1 MNAQDASPIGTPQL
15 PTDEYEDEDSI
26 SLLDLALLAAENLRL
41 LVLGPLAAGLVALG
55 ISFSTPPTFTAT
67 AVFMPPQ
74 QQNSA
79 AAALQG
85 LGALAGMAG
94 GAAGLK
100 NPADQ
105 YVALMQ
111 STTVANRLI
120 DRFKLMEVYDQEFR
134 SNTRK
139 ALASNSL
146 IGAGKKDGLITVE
159 VDDEDRQRAADMANA
174 YVEELQRLTSRLA
187 ITEAQQ
193 RRVFF
198 EKQLTK
204 TQAQLIAAQRALQ
217 AAGINEGA
225 IRAEPQAAAGAY
237 AALRAQVT
245 AAEVQLQS
253 MRGYLAESAPD
264 FKQAQNQLAAL
275 RMQIAK
281 FESVNTV
288 ASQGDYIDRY
298 REFKYQETLFD
309 LFSRQFELAKLDEG
323 REGAVIQVVDAA
335 TPPERK
341 SKPKKA
347 LIAVWTT
354 VATALGLLVF
364 VRLRH
369 SWRGATQ
376 NPDTAKKLLRLDAAF
391 KRSLGRG
398 QT

>member
-1 MNAQDASPIGTPQL
+1 MNARDASPIDMPQL
-15 PTDEYEDEDSI
+15 PLEEDEDSI
-26 SLLDLALLAAENLRL
+26 SLLDLALVAAENLRL

-55 ISFSTPPTFTAT
+55 ISFAIAPTFTAT
-67 AVFMPPQ
+67 AVFMPPPQ
-74 QQNSA
+74 QQQSSA

-94 GAAGLK
+94 GAAGIK

-111 STTVANRLI
+111 STTVADRLI
-120 DRFKLMEVYDQEFR
+120 DRFKLLAAY
-134 SNTRK
+134 K
-139 ALASNSL
+139 ADFQSDARRGLASNSR
-146 IGAGKKDGLITVE
+146 ISAGKKDGLIIVE
-159 VDDEDRQRAADMANA
+159 VDDKDRERAAAIANA
-174 YVEELQRLTSRLA
+174 YADELQQLTSRLA

-217 AAGINEGA
+217 SAGINEGA
-225 IRAEPQAAAGAY
+225 IRAEPKAAAEAY

-245 AAEVQLQS
+245 AAEVHLQS

-281 FESVNTV
+281 FEGVNTV

-298 REFKYQETLFD
+298 RDFKYQETLFD
-309 LFSRQFELAKLDEG
+309 MFSRQFELAKLDEG

-335 TPPERK
+335 TPPDRK

-347 LIAVWTT
+347 LIAVAATLGTT
-354 VATALGLLVF
+354 LGLLVF
-364 VRLRH
+364 VLVRH
-369 SWRGATQ
+369 SLRSAHQDPG
-376 NPDTAKKLLRLDAAF
+376 TAEKLARLGSAI
-391 KRSLGRG
+391 KRSVGRG
-398 QT
+398 